1 MIFYF
6 SSFVHDLHNPRP
18 QQLDHDRMAIL
29 SLRNKFKK
37 DKFLSKQPAC
47 EAAVSSE
54 LQLPPIEDAEKS
66 KAASVVESRFLSS
79 KTLAKEVDRVL
90 QSFRA
95 LLGGGT
101 AAGDL
106 AQRKASRRK
115 VQNGPRLT
123 RPPMPTTVRTLN
135 MMNSSILQTLKVRKV
150 KLTVGNPALS
160 MRTRRNPCL
169 HPPPKTQRTTRTLR
183 KVAHR
188 LPPQT
193 QMCLPRDPR
202 NPRNKNHPLLQKVP
216 TQPTAQRSSPPS
228 LLGLFVATQTPSG
241 ATAKLLLGTCLN
253 ERTAVGSVPGKRSGR
268 RSTERMQTTS
278 RSSRNRRHFRWHMR
292 MPVEDG
298 DGDEVD
304 LKQVAVVVM
313 RHHQAMVSEEGEVEM
328 DLRMRMQQVVC
339 LLKFRPS
346 LVPTNTSIPRGRQF
360 WQTSLCILPGR
371 RRSVSEK
378 SRLRP
383 SCLHKGRGLRSA
395 NICIVYFSVII
406 NNPARLIR
414 LLSPSFPTKNTCS
427 SLCVAETNRGL

>member
-169 HPPPKTQRTTRTLR
+169 HPPAAASDADVPPKRPKKPSKQKPSAVAESSNPTSGSTFLPSLAVGFIRGDSDSEWSDGEAAAGDLPQRKNRRGQRARKAIWEKKYGKNANHIKKQQEQETLSMAYANAGRGRGRGRGGSQAGRGRGHEAPPSYGFGRGRGGDGPSNANAASGVPAQVPSFARSNEYQYTER
-183 KVAHR
+183 KVATADK
-188 LPPQT
+188 P
-193 QMCLPRDPR
+193 M
-202 NPRNKNHPLLQKVP
+202 HP
-216 TQPTAQRSSPPS
+216 SWE
-228 LLGLFVATQTPSG
+228 
-241 ATAKLLLGTCLN
+241 AK
-253 ERTAVGSVPGKRSGR
+253 K
-268 RSTERMQTTS
+268 
-278 RSSRNRRHFRWHMR
+278 
-292 MPVEDG
+292 
-298 DGDEVD
+298 
-304 LKQVAVVVM
+304 
-313 RHHQAMVSEEGEVEM
+313 
-328 DLRMRMQQVVC
+328 
-339 LLKFRPS
+339 
-346 LVPTNTSIPRGRQF
+346 
-360 WQTSLCILPGR
+360 
-371 RRSVSEK
+371 
-378 SRLRP
+378 RLRE
-383 SCLHKGRGLRSA
+383 KQTA
-395 NICIVYFSVII
+395 AIVPAQGTRITFS
-406 NNPARLIR
+406 
-414 LLSPSFPTKNTCS
+414 
-427 SLCVAETNRGL
+427 